1 MNVSPASGIHGR
13 RTEVFYF
20 FLLAAFFTLLCDFD
34 MESDDLDV
42 VEADAFREVDEPRL
56 RVFT

>member
-1 MNVSPASGIHGR
+1 
-13 RTEVFYF
+13 
-20 FLLAAFFTLLCDFD
+20 

-56 RVFT
+56 RVFTWKKHLSK